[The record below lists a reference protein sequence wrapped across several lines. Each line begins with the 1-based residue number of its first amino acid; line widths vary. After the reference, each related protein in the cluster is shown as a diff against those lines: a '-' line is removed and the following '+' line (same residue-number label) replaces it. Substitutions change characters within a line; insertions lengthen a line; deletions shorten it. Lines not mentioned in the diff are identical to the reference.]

1 MMASSILS
9 KLAKDFCLISLLE
22 EDDDEESFVKSK
34 IGLKTY
40 CVGVGVG
47 VGVGERDAMSA
58 VGVWSS

>member
-47 VGVGERDAMSA
+47 VGEMDAMSA

>member
-9 KLAKDFCLISLLE
+9 KLARDFCLISLLE
-22 EDDDEESFVKSK
+22 EDVESFVKSK

-47 VGVGERDAMSA
+47 EMDAMSA